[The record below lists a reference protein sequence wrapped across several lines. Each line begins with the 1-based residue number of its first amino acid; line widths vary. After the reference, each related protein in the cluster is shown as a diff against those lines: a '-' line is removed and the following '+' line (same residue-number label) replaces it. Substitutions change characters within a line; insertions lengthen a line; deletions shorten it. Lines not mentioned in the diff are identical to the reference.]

1 MYGRKKVS
9 TYLRVNNKVRNNEA
23 VNTPLVDRIITTILA
38 RNGRD
43 WKGWQRRAA
52 VKITNTAGRREG
64 KNEQQKEGRAAV
76 RKGGRKE
83 ENQEAEAYGTVG
95 VGREQALLDLK
106 SKKARK
112 EGQEER
118 KKWARN
124 CQ

>member
-52 VKITNTAGRREG
+52 VKTTNTAGRREG
-64 KNEQQKEGRAAV
+64 KNEQQKEGRAAL

-83 ENQEAEAYGTVG
+83 ENQEAEAHGTVG
-95 VGREQALLDLK
+95 AGREQALLDLK